1 MENGI
6 AITAKNISKTF
17 HISEDS
23 HNTVKHRLFNL
34 FNPPRRKDVLALKST
49 SLEIKKG
56 ECIGLIGRN
65 GCGKTTLTKVLA
77 GVYPTD
83 TGQIKINGSTML
95 MNLGIGMS
103 HELTARENIYVS
115 GSVLGLKIKEVDKL
129 FDAIVDFAE
138 IKDFIDTKVKFF
150 SSGMM
155 ARLAFSI
162 AVNAGADIMFLDEI
176 FSVGDMKFQEKAVK
190 VFEGSWIRGKTVVLV
205 SHGMEVIRKYC
216 NRSAFMKHGQI
227 EFFGD
232 TDKAIE
238 LYNKAR
244 EELRK
249 DSLWTTSYITICN
262 KLVNVYLG
270 IRQYQ
275 KAESIILEVKEIR
288 EKIFGKEHPEY
299 AKSCSILAF
308 VYWSMGQYDKAEP
321 LYLEAKQIREKVQGK
336 EHPDYA
342 TACDNLAIL
351 YWSKGE
357 YDKAEPL
364 YLESKQIREKVLG
377 KEHPDYAKTCK
388 NLGG

>member
-6 AITAKNISKTF
+6 AITASNISKTF

-34 FNPPRRKDVLALKST
+34 FNPPRRKDILALKST

-95 MNLGIGMS
+95 MNLGVGMS

-138 IKDFIDTKVKFF
+138 IRDFIDTKVKFF

-176 FSVGDMKFQEKAVK
+176 FSVGDMKFQEKAIK
-190 VFEGSWIRGKTVVLV
+190 IFESSWIQGKTVVLV

-216 NRSAFMKHGQI
+216 NRSAFMKYGQI

-232 TDKAIE
+232 TEKAIE
-238 LYNKAR
+238 LY
-244 EELRK
+244 
-249 DSLWTTSYITICN
+249 
-262 KLVNVYLG
+262 
-270 IRQYQ
+270 
-275 KAESIILEVKEIR
+275 
-288 EKIFGKEHPEY
+288 
-299 AKSCSILAF
+299 
-308 VYWSMGQYDKAEP
+308 
-321 LYLEAKQIREKVQGK
+321 KV
-336 EHPDYA
+336 
-342 TACDNLAIL
+342 DN
-351 YWSKGE
+351 
-357 YDKAEPL
+357 
-364 YLESKQIREKVLG
+364 Q
-377 KEHPDYAKTCK
+377 
-388 NLGG
+388 

>member
-34 FNPPRRKDVLALKST
+34 FNPPKRKDIPALKIT

-83 TGQIKINGSTML
+83 TGYIKINGSTML
-95 MNLGIGMS
+95 MNLGVGMS
-103 HELTARENIYVS
+103 QELTARENIYVS

-129 FDAIVDFAE
+129 FDEIVDFAE
-138 IKDFIDTKVKFF
+138 IRNFVDTKVKFF

-176 FSVGDMKFQEKAVK
+176 FSVGDMKFQEKAIK
-190 VFEGSWIRGKTVVLV
+190 VFESSWIKGKTVVLV
-205 SHGMEVIRKYC
+205 SHGMPIIKQYC
-216 NRSAFMKHGQI
+216 NRAAFMKNGQI

-238 LYNKAR
+238 LY
-244 EELRK
+244 
-249 DSLWTTSYITICN
+249 
-262 KLVNVYLG
+262 
-270 IRQYQ
+270 
-275 KAESIILEVKEIR
+275 
-288 EKIFGKEHPEY
+288 
-299 AKSCSILAF
+299 
-308 VYWSMGQYDKAEP
+308 
-321 LYLEAKQIREKVQGK
+321 
-336 EHPDYA
+336 
-342 TACDNLAIL
+342 TADN
-351 YWSKGE
+351 
-357 YDKAEPL
+357 
-364 YLESKQIREKVLG
+364 Q
-377 KEHPDYAKTCK
+377 
-388 NLGG
+388 